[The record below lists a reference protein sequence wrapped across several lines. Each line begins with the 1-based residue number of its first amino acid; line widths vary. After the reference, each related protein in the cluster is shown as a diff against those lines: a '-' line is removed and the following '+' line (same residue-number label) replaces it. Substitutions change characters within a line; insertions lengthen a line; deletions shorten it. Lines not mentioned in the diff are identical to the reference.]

1 MLKGKRLEEEIE
13 RMRHEMEQAA
23 QRLGLSHPEVH
34 LLSKELDGL
43 LNAWVKE
50 QIVSKPHR
58 IYPLGST
65 SDRVREADVLYF
77 W

>member
-13 RMRHEMEQAA
+13 RMRQEMEQAA

-34 LLSKELDGL
+34 LLSRELDGL

-50 QIVSKPHR
+50 RNVSKRHR
-58 IYPLGST
+58 MYPLTST
-65 SDRVREADVLYF
+65 PDRVREAGVLNF

>member
-13 RMRHEMEQAA
+13 RMRHEMEKAA

-34 LLSKELDGL
+34 LLSKELDDL

-50 QIVSKPHR
+50 RNMSKPR
-58 IYPLGST
+58 RMYPLSST
-65 SDRVREADVLYF
+65 PDRVREADVLYF
-77 W
+77 

>member
-43 LNAWVKE
+43 LNAWVRE
-50 QIVSKPHR
+50 RNVSKPHR
-58 IYPLGST
+58 MYPLPST
-65 SDRVREADVLYF
+65 SGRVRESDVLYF